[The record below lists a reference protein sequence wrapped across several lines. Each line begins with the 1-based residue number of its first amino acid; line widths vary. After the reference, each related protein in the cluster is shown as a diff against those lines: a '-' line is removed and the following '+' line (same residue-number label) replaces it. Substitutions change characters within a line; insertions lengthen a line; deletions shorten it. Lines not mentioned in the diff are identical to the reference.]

1 MKIVVAQDALNAE
14 GGVESYLAS
23 IIPALRE
30 TANFEAVTFRSSCP
44 AMTVEMAS
52 RTSLPDVVLAMT
64 TESVA
69 QSSTPI
75 WNSIEAAEYLRI
87 HPRTLTR
94 MARNGEIPSIQIGRL
109 WRFRQSDLDAWL
121 TRKVNSGPLSMPPQ
135 R

>member
-1 MKIVVAQDALNAE
+1 MLVVGAGALIVK
-14 GGVESYLAS
+14 
-23 IIPALRE
+23 
-30 TANFEAVTFRSSCP
+30 TNFF
-44 AMTVEMAS
+44 
-52 RTSLPDVVLAMT
+52 PDVVLAMT
-64 TESVA
+64 PDYAS
-69 QSSTPI
+69 QPSRPI

-121 TRKVNSGPLSMPPQ
+121 TRKVNSASLSMPPQ

>member
-1 MKIVVAQDALNAE
+1 
-14 GGVESYLAS
+14 
-23 IIPALRE
+23 
-30 TANFEAVTFRSSCP
+30 
-44 AMTVEMAS
+44 
-52 RTSLPDVVLAMT
+52 MT
-64 TESVA
+64 TEYAS
-69 QSSTPI
+69 QPSTTI
-75 WNSIEAAEYLRI
+75 WNSVEAAEYLRI